1 MWLGD
6 YDNSSC
12 AWERSDSEL
21 AQLLA
26 GTARDPRI
34 YGFLFSDEAD
44 PFACPG
50 APAQHRTRKELIH
63 RLSPGKVTVMV
74 VDSNSDAATL
84 KQIPLW
90 RGAADRLAFDPYPC
104 YRARACNYTWVRR
117 VVRAANAA
125 RVPYWGVVQA
135 FADRTWR
142 WPTVAEERRL
152 LSIWTASRASALM
165 TFAWEWSGNEL
176 PDRPALL
183 ATLRRFNKAAAA
195 RTTAAAGSASEVHYT
210 FNGPTAVTLDWR
222 GTPTSV
228 RVRLG
233 RRWRLF
239 ASRVAKPQPFSSA
252 GPFRE
257 ARIGGLRP
265 GRSYRY
271 VIGAGP
277 VSTFRTAPTGSFR
290 FDVEADVGDSRN
302 FPPVARVQRLIAA
315 DKPAFVIV
323 AGDLTYGND
332 EGQNAVDQHFNDVM
346 AWSRRAA
353 YMPAWGNHEWD
364 KDSDDLRNYKG
375 RFAVPHAHTSRGA
388 PAQGCCGEDW
398 GWFDAGPV
406 RFISYPEPYTSAT
419 WSQWKDGVNALMSAA
434 QRDSRIRFIVTF
446 GHRPAYSTGYHHG
459 ESQLAGILDAFGD
472 RYSKYV
478 LNINGHSHNY
488 ERFVPIHHVVHL
500 TASGGGA
507 DLEQLSANERRSAF
521 RALHL
526 AHVRVNV
533 TRARLELQA
542 VCGPPTSDDQF
553 RCTTGQIIDSY
564 VITAP

>member
-1 MWLGD
+1 MLLAFGGGLGSASGALPNRGAATHRPALRYVFNSGDSQAAAAAAGWNLLDVSSKEEADALPRRTRGLMWLGD

-50 APAQHRTRKELIH
+50 APAQHRARKELIH

-104 YRARACNYTWVRR
+104 YRARACNYAWVRR

-195 RTTAAAGSASEVHYT
+195 RTTAAVGSASEVHYT

-222 GTPTSV
+222 G
-228 RVRLG
+228 
-233 RRWRLF
+233 
-239 ASRVAKPQPFSSA
+239 
-252 GPFRE
+252 
-257 ARIGGLRP
+257 
-265 GRSYRY
+265 
-271 VIGAGP
+271 
-277 VSTFRTAPTGSFR
+277 
-290 FDVEADVGDSRN
+290 
-302 FPPVARVQRLIAA
+302 
-315 DKPAFVIV
+315 
-323 AGDLTYGND
+323 
-332 EGQNAVDQHFNDVM
+332 
-346 AWSRRAA
+346 
-353 YMPAWGNHEWD
+353 
-364 KDSDDLRNYKG
+364 
-375 RFAVPHAHTSRGA
+375 
-388 PAQGCCGEDW
+388 
-398 GWFDAGPV
+398 
-406 RFISYPEPYTSAT
+406 
-419 WSQWKDGVNALMSAA
+419 
-434 QRDSRIRFIVTF
+434 
-446 GHRPAYSTGYHHG
+446 
-459 ESQLAGILDAFGD
+459 
-472 RYSKYV
+472 
-478 LNINGHSHNY
+478 
-488 ERFVPIHHVVHL
+488 
-500 TASGGGA
+500 
-507 DLEQLSANERRSAF
+507 
-521 RALHL
+521 
-526 AHVRVNV
+526 
-533 TRARLELQA
+533 
-542 VCGPPTSDDQF
+542 
-553 RCTTGQIIDSY
+553 
-564 VITAP
+564 